1 MKATQIPKIKSALLI
16 GALILILGFFYAL
29 IANFPDIYTFF
40 IYGDYEA
47 YLPLF
52 HDIRMGFVSVVI
64 EALPFLLVGS
74 ILASLI
80 QVLVPQKI
88 FVRLTAL
95 PLPLQMLLA
104 SCVGLIFPIC
114 DCAIIPVARSLMK
127 KGLPVPTAVVLML
140 ATPIVD
146 PITIASTHFA
156 FKTILPSIVLY
167 RLFFGIIVALII
179 GVTFIRTK
187 REDAL
192 KERKE
197 LSHNHDEHS
206 DDCCGHAH
214 DDEDA
219 HGHAHCCAEHTSA
232 GATPFERMLQVIRHA
247 KSEFF
252 SMGAFLV
259 LGAALS
265 TLIYF
270 LVPNSIMWGLTQNE
284 LLSIPV
290 FGLFGYA
297 ISLCAT
303 ADAFVIAPFA
313 NGFSLLP
320 LLSFLVISPL
330 IDIKNTLIL
339 FSMFKR
345 RFALRLIITIFVL
358 VFSSLIFLSLFT
370 GSGV

>member
-1 MKATQIPKIKSALLI
+1 LLLI
-16 GALILILGFFYAL
+16 DKPANTEERIEELKINVFIVVLIFIFGLFY
-29 IANFPDIYTFF
+29 IFVANYEKIHTFF
-40 IYGDYEA
+40 TYGNYKE
-47 YLPLF
+47 YIPLF
-52 HDIRMGFVSVVI
+52 HDMRMGFVSVVI
-64 EALPFLLVGS
+64 ETLPFLLVGS
-74 ILASLI
+74 LLASLI
-80 QVLVPQKI
+80 LILVPQKI
-88 FVRLTAL
+88 FVRLAAL

-104 SCVGLIFPIC
+104 SCIGLIFPIC

-156 FKTILPSIVLY
+156 FKMILPSIVLY
-167 RLFFGIIVALII
+167 RLLFGILVALII
-179 GVTFIRTK
+179 GLTFIRTK
-187 REDAL
+187 REEAL
-192 KERKE
+192 K
-197 LSHNHDEHS
+197 
-206 DDCCGHAH
+206 DDAH
-214 DDEDA
+214 DTHCPDEPA
-219 HGHAHCCAEHTSA
+219 HGHSCSCSEHEPA
-232 GATPFERMLQVIRHA
+232 DANPFKTTLHVIRHT
-247 KSEFF
+247 KDEFF

-259 LGAALS
+259 LGAAVS

-270 LVPNSIMWGLTQNE
+270 LVPNSIMLNLTQNE

-313 NGFSLLP
+313 NGFSMLP

-339 FSMFKR
+339 FSMFKKK
-345 RFALRLIITIFVL
+345 FALRLIILIFVL
-358 VFSSLIFLSLFT
+358 VFSSLILLSIFT
-370 GSGV
+370 RGSV